1 MIHTNERILRFGLI
15 GIAATLIHL
24 GVLYGLSLF
33 ITPLSLVN
41 AVAFLIACGFSFNMQ
56 QRFTFR
62 DRLQGKTL
70 NKLALI
76 LFFMI
81 NTALN
86 WSGGVMANETI
97 WLKPLLPLLAAVVN
111 FLTYW
116 LMSSKPIFRS

>member
-1 MIHTNERILRFGLI
+1 
-15 GIAATLIHL
+15 
-24 GVLYGLSLF
+24 
-33 ITPLSLVN
+33 
-41 AVAFLIACGFSFNMQ
+41 MQ

-62 DRLQGKTL
+62 DRLEGKTL

-86 WSGGVMANETI
+86 WSGGVLANDTI